1 MLPIKLKFTVW
12 IDTAMPGPFG
22 KCSIIK
28 KNYEWEKLYLE
39 GQKTY
44 ALFFCH
50 LLIII
55 IKQKKKHQT
64 DPTRNPNL
72 YYNVKPKLF
81 DF

>member
-39 GQKTY
+39 SQKTY
-44 ALFFCH
+44 ALSFAQSCIFRSVPAG
-50 LLIII
+50 IDG
-55 IKQKKKHQT
+55 KSRTGMQT
-64 DPTRNPNL
+64 STR
-72 YYNVKPKLF
+72 
-81 DF
+81 